1 MTVLRDLLAASML
14 SLAAVPVLA
23 DGGNMAPASAAAEVT
38 VGDLVLSHGFSR
50 ATRPGAPVGGGFL
63 TITNKGREADTLV
76 GASSP
81 AAGHMEVHEM
91 AMQDGVMKMRELEGG
106 LPIPA
111 GETVVLKPGGY
122 HIMFMALKQPLV
134 EGKTVEVTL
143 KFARAGDVTL
153 PLAIGAPDAESMG
166 GM

>member
-1 MTVLRDLLAASML
+1 MTDFRNLLAAAML
-14 SLAAVPVLA
+14 ALAPAPVLA
-23 DGGNMAPASAAAEVT
+23 HADQTAPASAAAEVK
-38 VGDLVLSHGFSR
+38 VGDLVLSQGFGR

-63 TITNKGREADTLV
+63 TITNNGKEPDTLV

-81 AAGHMEVHEM
+81 VAGHMEVHEM
-91 AMQDGVMKMRELEGG
+91 TMQDGVMKMRELADG

-111 GETVVLKPGGY
+111 GKTVVLKPGGY
-122 HIMFMALKQPLV
+122 HIMFMQLKAPLV

-143 KFARAGDVTL
+143 KFAKAGEVTL
-153 PLAIGAPDAESMG
+153 PLAIMAPDADSMS